1 MTTAI
6 PRGEGDSARP
16 GIRRG
21 APFEDGENRLELG
34 AQIFD
39 GLGRERAARLR
50 LELARPA
57 KLLDLLA
64 GALDRVLLRVEQV
77 LDQHDQLDL
86 APLVHPVAGAVL
98 GGVQEPELAFPVAQ
112 HVRLEIGELA
122 HLADREELLDRLR
135 RAHRPPPSRPHPS
148 ALRSRSIRSV
158 TALPGDL
165 PWNKTSATWRAMGSS
180 TPWRSASVTAAR
192 DVFTPSTTLARP
204 ASASSSRL
212 PPPSSPPS

>member
-34 AQIFD
+34 AQVFD

-50 LELARPA
+50 FELARTA
-57 KLLDLLA
+57 ILLDLLA
-64 GALDRVLLRVEQV
+64 GALDGVLLRVEQV

-86 APLVHPVAGAVL
+86 APLVHPVTGAVL

-112 HVRLEIGELA
+112 HVRLEFGELT
-122 HLADREELLDRLR
+122 HLADVEELLFWLR
-135 RAHRPPPSRPHPS
+135 RRHRPRTSRPQYS
-148 ALRSRSIRSV
+148 LCNLLS
-158 TALPGDL
+158 L
-165 PWNKTSATWRAMGSS
+165 
-180 TPWRSASVTAAR
+180 
-192 DVFTPSTTLARP
+192 
-204 ASASSSRL
+204 
-212 PPPSSPPS
+212 

>member
-34 AQIFD
+34 AQVFD

-50 LELARPA
+50 LELARTA
-57 KLLDLLA
+57 ILLDLLA
-64 GALDRVLLRVEQV
+64 GALDGVLLRVEQM

-112 HVRLEIGELA
+112 NVRLEIGELS
-122 HLADREELLDRLR
+122 HLAAGEALLVT
-135 RAHRPPPSRPHPS
+135 
-148 ALRSRSIRSV
+148 LRSAP
-158 TALPGDL
+158 THP
-165 PWNKTSATWRAMGSS
+165 T
-180 TPWRSASVTAAR
+180 
-192 DVFTPSTTLARP
+192 
-204 ASASSSRL
+204 
-212 PPPSSPPS
+212 